1 MANHATRHDFVDMVA
16 QEVSSGIGRA
26 LDYWLGR
33 IELELID
40 RSLTASERIDAIEG
54 ILQEYKVRGECGDAP
69 YASA

>member
-1 MANHATRHDFVDMVA
+1 MGNHADRHDFVDMVA

-40 RSLTASERIDAIEG
+40 RSLTASERIDAIED
-54 ILQEYKVRGECGDAP
+54 ILHEYKVRAECGEAP
-69 YASA
+69 CASA